1 MVNIMDESE
10 LESESS
16 LSEEV
21 DGCVTGVQEEKK

>member
-1 MVNIMDESE
+1 MDIMNESE

-21 DGCVTGVQEEKK
+21 DGCLLLPSRLAL